1 LQIQGKWYQN
11 KNPKKKPKTILHPYY
26 ISTFTWVG
34 QSPWF
39 FRSQVPAG
47 SRPEAFQAPKPPG
60 GGKTTTERRQ
70 IRQRYVQS
78 AKQSAQKP
86 SKGGPGATTV
96 LPPSV

>member
-1 LQIQGKWYQN
+1 MVPEQKSQKET
-11 KNPKKKPKTILHPYY
+11 KNYSASLLYFY
-26 ISTFTWVG
+26 FYLG